1 METTDPTEVMMQSGD
16 DKFID
21 PLNHVWTAELDTNDV
36 SLLKSKLVK
45 PSDTC
50 PKDTLH
56 IFCRKCA
63 SEHSQHDNA

>member
-1 METTDPTEVMMQSGD
+1 MMRSGD

-21 PLNHVWTAELDTNDV
+21 LLNLVWTAELDTNNV

-45 PSDTC
+45 PGDTY
-50 PKDTLH
+50 PKDALH

-63 SEHSQHDNA
+63 SEHSQPDNA

>member
-1 METTDPTEVMMQSGD
+1 METTDPTEVMMQSGA

-36 SLLKSKLVK
+36 SLLKSKLEK

-50 PKDTLH
+50 PEDTLH
-56 IFCRKCA
+56 IFCRKYA